1 MLLVKVENLKKYYA
15 DKLILDIDKLE
26 ILENDKIGLVGS
38 NGQGKTTLLKAIL
51 GEIEID
57 EGYTYLTESYSY
69 ISQSENNI
77 ETCSHSKEKSLL
89 NAPDKFEEYLSGGEK
104 VKLKIADALS
114 NKKNI
119 IIADEPTSNLDKKS
133 IGLLEDMFKR
143 HEGALLL
150 ISHDRRF
157 LDELCTTIL
166 ELEDGKLK
174 AYKGNY
180 TDYLMQKDEEVKR
193 ADFEYQEYVKEKK
206 RLEKALLYKKALSD
220 GIRKTPKRMGNSE
233 ARLHKMGG
241 QTNKK
246 KLDSNVKAIKS
257 RIDKLEVKN
266 KPKVSKEMNI
276 KIQDGMEIISK
287 NLVEV
292 KDMTL
297 KLENKLLLDNVSFKI
312 KRGKKIALLGDN
324 GCGKST
330 LIKEILADKND
341 NIKINNKVKVGY
353 FDQNQSLLDEEKSVL
368 YNTKVNSSFDESFI
382 RINLSLFG
390 FKGDDV
396 YKKVKVLSGG
406 EKVKI
411 ALCKII
417 LEDNNFLVFDEPTN
431 YLDIKSMEAL
441 EKALINTDKT
451 MLIVSHDRVFV
462 SHICNYIIEIK
473 DAKIREFDCNYDE
486 YIISRN
492 KKTPSRD
499 KQIKKEN
506 LLVLENR
513 LTTVI
518 SMLSIEK
525 DNLKKELYESEYN
538 ELLKQINKLK
548 NSF

>member
-220 GIRKTPKRMGNSE
+220 SIRKTPKRMGNSE

-276 KIQDGMEIISK
+276 KIQDGMEIISE

-538 ELLKQINKLK
+538 ELLKQITKLK

>member
-77 ETCSHSKEKSLL
+77 EICSDSKEKSLL
-89 NAPDKFEEYLSGGEK
+89 NAPDRFEEYLSGGEK

-133 IGLLEDMFKR
+133 IGVLEEMFKR

-193 ADFEYQEYVKEKK
+193 AYFEYQEYVKEKK
-206 RLEKALLYKKALSD
+206 RLEKALLHKKSLSD

-266 KPKVSKEMNI
+266 KPKASIEMKI
-276 KIQDGMEIISK
+276 KIQNGMEIISK
-287 NLVEV
+287 NLVEI

-297 KLENKLLLDNVSFKI
+297 KLGNKLLLDNVSFKI

-330 LIKEILADKND
+330 MIKEILNNKND

-353 FDQNQSLLDEEKSVL
+353 FDQHQSLLDEAKSVL

-382 RINLSLFG
+382 RTNLNLFG

-417 LEDNNFLVFDEPTN
+417 LEDNNFLIFDEPTN

-473 DAKIREFDCNYDE
+473 DTKIREYDCSYDE
-486 YIISRN
+486 YIINRN
-492 KKTPSRD
+492 KKTPSRES
-499 KQIKKEN
+499 KIKKEN

-513 LTTVI
+513 LITIV

-525 DNLKKELYESEYN
+525 DGLKKELYESEYN

>member
-26 ILENDKIGLVGS
+26 VSENDKIGLVGS

-57 EGYTYLTESYSY
+57 EGYVYLTDSYSY

-77 ETCSHSKEKSLL
+77 ETCSNSKEKSLL
-89 NAPDKFEEYLSGGEK
+89 NAPDRFEEYLSGGEK

-114 NKKNI
+114 DKKNI

-133 IGLLEDMFKR
+133 IGTLEDMFKR

-193 ADFEYQEYVKEKK
+193 ADFEYQEYIKEKK

-266 KPKVSKEMNI
+266 KPKTSAEMKI

-287 NLVEV
+287 NLVEI

-297 KLENKLLLDNVSFKI
+297 KAGNKLLLDNVSFKI

-330 LIKEILADKND
+330 MIKEILTNRND

-353 FDQNQSLLDEEKSVL
+353 FDQHQSLLDEEKSVL
-368 YNTKVNSSFDESFI
+368 YNTKVSSSFDESFI
-382 RINLSLFG
+382 RINLNLFG

-451 MLIVSHDRVFV
+451 MLIVSHDRVFI
-462 SHICNYIIEIK
+462 SHICNYIIEIR
-473 DAKIREFDCNYDE
+473 DTKIREFDCNYDE

-492 KKTPSRD
+492 KKTPSRED
-499 KQIKKEN
+499 KVKKEN
-506 LLVLENR
+506 LLVLENK
-513 LTTVI
+513 LTTII

-525 DNLKKELYESEYN
+525 DSLKKELYESEYN
-538 ELLKQINKLK
+538 ELLKQIIKLK

>member
-57 EGYTYLTESYSY
+57 EGYTYLTGSYAY

-77 ETCSHSKEKSLL
+77 GTCSHSKEKSLL

-133 IGLLEDMFKR
+133 IGVLEDMFKR

-266 KPKVSKEMNI
+266 KPKVSKEINI

-341 NIKINNKVKVGY
+341 DIKINDKVKVGY

-406 EKVKI
+406 EKVKM

-473 DAKIREFDCNYDE
+473 DAKIREFDCNYEE
-486 YIISRN
+486 YIINRN
-492 KKTPSRD
+492 KKTPSREN
-499 KQIKKEN
+499 QTKKEN

-538 ELLKQINKLK
+538 ELLKQISKLK